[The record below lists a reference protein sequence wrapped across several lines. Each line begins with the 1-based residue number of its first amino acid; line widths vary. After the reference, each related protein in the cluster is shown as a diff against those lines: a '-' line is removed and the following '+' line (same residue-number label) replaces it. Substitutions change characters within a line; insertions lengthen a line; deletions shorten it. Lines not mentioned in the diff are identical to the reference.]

1 MTPPNH
7 TNPLLSILKK
17 SGENEL
23 YLTDASF
30 SRELLNH
37 IDAKGLTDAEVYK
50 RAHIDRKLF
59 SKIRNGHIPRKKA
72 IVALA
77 LALELNY
84 TEAAYLLSL
93 AGFALSPSLAM
104 PFDIIIINAINNR
117 MYSIDKVNELLHQ
130 YELPLL
136 GE

>member
-1 MTPPNH
+1 MNPSNH
-7 TNPLLSILKK
+7 TKPVLSLLEN
-17 SGENEL
+17 ENEL
-23 YLTDASF
+23 NVTETSF
-30 SRELLNH
+30 SEELFNH

-72 IVALA
+72 IVSLS

-84 TEAAYLLSL
+84 TETAYLLNL

-104 PFDIIIINAINNR
+104 PFDIIIINAISNR
-117 MYSIDKVNELLHQ
+117 MYNIDKVNELLHQ
-130 YELPLL
+130 YQLPLL